1 MEKPLLCGKTA
12 KDYKF
17 WDNLMHHYKNLYP
30 LYDKKVDFKQYTSV
44 HDGWLFSNS
53 KTLKLHNKVCN
64 FEQAQ
69 ATEVEKRVNLDNPDW
84 VHPCNR
90 RDERYLEDNHLVL
103 VDLKNSKKI
112 DGARV
117 EAVLEKANIALNKN
131 TIPGDKSALSPGGVR
146 MGAPALTSRG
156 FDEADFETVVELFD
170 RGVQIALDVKAQGG
184 KLKDFRQKITEGANA
199 EAIEA
204 LKKDVSAFASGFP
217 QVGVPDA

>member
-1 MEKPLLCGKTA
+1 MGASMANALT
-12 KDYKF
+12 
-17 WDNLMHHYKNLYP
+17 
-30 LYDKKVDFKQYTSV
+30 KKGYALVSGGT
-44 HDGWLFSNS
+44 
-53 KTLKLHNKVCN
+53 
-64 FEQAQ
+64 
-69 ATEVEKRVNLDNPDW
+69 
-84 VHPCNR
+84 
-90 RDERYLEDNHLVL
+90 DNHLVL

-131 TIPGDKSALSPGGVR
+131 TIPGGMR

-156 FDEADFETVVELFD
+156 FDEADFETVVDLFD

-184 KLKDFRQKITEGANA
+184 KLKDFRQKITEGENA
-199 EAIEA
+199 AAIEA

>member
-1 MEKPLLCGKTA
+1 MANALT
-12 KDYKF
+12 
-17 WDNLMHHYKNLYP
+17 
-30 LYDKKVDFKQYTSV
+30 KKGYALVSGGT
-44 HDGWLFSNS
+44 
-53 KTLKLHNKVCN
+53 
-64 FEQAQ
+64 
-69 ATEVEKRVNLDNPDW
+69 
-84 VHPCNR
+84 
-90 RDERYLEDNHLVL
+90 DNHLVL

-156 FDEADFETVVELFD
+156 FDEAD
-170 RGVQIALDVKAQGG
+170 VKAQGG